1 MVALENAC
9 SSWLLRSRKINLLLM
24 LVEAYANTSWA
35 ALNVSRTDTEKHTTH
50 RRLKH
55 SSADQGCEKVGSRCV
70 SRSRSH
76 PVFPVAHTRDD

>member
-9 SSWLLRSRKINLLLM
+9 SSWLLRSRKITLLLV

-35 ALNVSRTDTEKHTTH
+35 ALIVPRTDTEKHTTH

-55 SSADQGCEKVGSRCV
+55 SSADQGCEKVGPRCV

-76 PVFPVAHTRDD
+76 AVFPVARTRDD

>member
-1 MVALENAC
+1 MAALENTC
-9 SSWLLRSRKINLLLM
+9 SSWLLRSRKITLLLVLM
-24 LVEAYANTSWA
+24 EAYASTSWA
-35 ALNVSRTDTEKHTTH
+35 ALNVPRTDTKKHTTH

-76 PVFPVAHTRDD
+76 TVFPVARTRDD

>member
-9 SSWLLRSRKINLLLM
+9 SSWLLRSRKITLLLV

-35 ALNVSRTDTEKHTTH
+35 ALNVPRTDTEKHTTH

-55 SSADQGCEKVGSRCV
+55 SSADQGSKKSVPAAALGKKPYDV
-70 SRSRSH
+70 SE
-76 PVFPVAHTRDD
+76 AHIRDD

>member
-9 SSWLLRSRKINLLLM
+9 SSWLLRSRKITLLLV
-24 LVEAYANTSWA
+24 LVEAYTNTSWA

-55 SSADQGCEKVGSRCV
+55 SSADQGCEKVGSPLCLSVKKPRSV
-70 SRSRSH
+70 SGGAH
-76 PVFPVAHTRDD
+76 P

>member
-1 MVALENAC
+1 MVALENAY
-9 SSWLLRSRKINLLLM
+9 SSWLLRSRKITLLLV
-24 LVEAYANTSWA
+24 LVEAYAKCLVNSID
-35 ALNVSRTDTEKHTTH
+35 VFRTDTEKHTTH

-76 PVFPVAHTRDD
+76 AVFPVARTRDD